1 MVKPRKDECG
11 REGFLMHGLPPKRM
25 SQASLRTSSEEM
37 SQSGS
42 AFKHTTRVM
51 LRQGRSA

>member
-11 REGFLMHGLPPKRM
+11 REGFLMHGLLPKRM
-25 SQASLRTSSEEM
+25 SQASLRTSSGEM